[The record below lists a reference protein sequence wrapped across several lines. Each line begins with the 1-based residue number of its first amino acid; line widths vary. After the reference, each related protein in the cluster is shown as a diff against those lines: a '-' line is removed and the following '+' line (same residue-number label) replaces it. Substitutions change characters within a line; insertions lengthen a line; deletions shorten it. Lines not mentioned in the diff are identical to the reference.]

1 MSLPSPERNV
11 DLTSKHLWHYE
22 AASISREE
30 REQLS
35 WLQPHGDRLGDN
47 DSLFAVPF
55 EALLVDEVSQ
65 ASLQFLDAND
75 PRESRQM
82 QVRLRNKRRREEF
95 CRWKEEEAQRMRR
108 AEDERKRFLQENST
122 FLARHLGCAPA

>member
-1 MSLPSPERNV
+1 
-11 DLTSKHLWHYE
+11 
-22 AASISREE
+22 
-30 REQLS
+30 
-35 WLQPHGDRLGDN
+35 
-47 DSLFAVPF
+47 VPF

-75 PRESRQM
+75 PKESRQM
-82 QVRLRNKRRREEF
+82 QMRLRNKRRREEF